1 MPMTD
6 RQWEALTAPA
16 PVSLPIP
23 LSYRHLA
30 RIAAEDHAT
39 RAAACIRKAGEEEAD
54 LTYALRH
61 MADGASKADLP
72 RITYSPS
79 GASLLPFPAAVPE
92 AR

>member
-1 MPMTD
+1 MSMTD

-16 PVSLPIP
+16 PVSLPIS

-39 RAAACIRKAGEEEAD
+39 RAAACIRKAGEEEAR

-61 MADGASKADLP
+61 MADGAVKTNLP
-72 RITYSPS
+72 RITYTSSAAP
-79 GASLLPFPAAVPE
+79 LLPFPAAVPE

>member
-6 RQWEALTAPA
+6 RQWEALFAPA
-16 PVSLPIP
+16 PLSLPIP

-30 RIAAEDHAT
+30 RIAAEDHAA
-39 RAAACIRKAGEEEAD
+39 RAAACIQKAGEKEAG

-61 MADGASKADLP
+61 MTDGAAKTDLP
-72 RITYSPS
+72 RITYNPS
-79 GASLLPFPAAVPE
+79 AASLLPFPATVPK